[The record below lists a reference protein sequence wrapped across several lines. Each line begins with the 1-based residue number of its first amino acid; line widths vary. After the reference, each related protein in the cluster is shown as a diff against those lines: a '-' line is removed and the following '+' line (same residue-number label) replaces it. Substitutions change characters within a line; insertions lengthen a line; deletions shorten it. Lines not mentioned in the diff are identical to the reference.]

1 MSHPEFE
8 TQKSVYL
15 IEDGIV
21 TLPVEKWKVKD
32 FLRRWVA
39 EKEKLALSASDSDA
53 FNELRQANRA
63 LRRTPADNITRL
75 GGIVRDVGIH
85 IRPDPRG

>member
-1 MSHPEFE
+1 MLHQVSE
-8 TQKSVYL
+8 TARTVYL

-39 EKEKLALSASDSDA
+39 EKEKLALTASDSDA

-75 GGIVRDVGIH
+75 GGIVSEVGIH
-85 IRPDPRG
+85 VRPDPRG